1 MTRNMS
7 KPVSDSAL
15 ETTYLVMPE
24 HTNAMGNI
32 FGGIIMSWIDI
43 TASIVAFRHCRTA
56 VVTASMDDLHFLHPV
71 RLGELVMLKGS
82 VNFTGNRSLE
92 VGVKVIAENPLTGE
106 QRHTSSAYLT
116 FVSLDADGKAT
127 PVPQV
132 MPETLEQKRRFEQGK
147 ARKQARMARINAAKP

>member
-1 MTRNMS
+1 
-7 KPVSDSAL
+7 
-15 ETTYLVMPE
+15 
-24 HTNAMGNI
+24 MGNI
-32 FGGIIMSWIDI
+32 FGGTIMSWIDI

-106 QRHTSSAYLT
+106 QRHTASSYLT

-127 PVPQV
+127 PVP
-132 MPETLEQKRRFEQGK
+132 PLLPATAEEKRRFAEGQ
-147 ARKQARMARINAAKP
+147 ARKQARMARIGTAKI